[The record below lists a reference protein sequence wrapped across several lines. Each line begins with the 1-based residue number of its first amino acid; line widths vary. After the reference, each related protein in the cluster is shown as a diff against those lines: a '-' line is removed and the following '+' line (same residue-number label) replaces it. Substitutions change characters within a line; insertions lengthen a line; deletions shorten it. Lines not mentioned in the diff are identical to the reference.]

1 MLWWLFVPNKADG
14 GILLEG
20 AEQRRGKLS
29 KRKEFEIGGATW
41 PRKQAQSKVRKQ
53 AQFLQDEL
61 SSI

>member
-1 MLWWLFVPNKADG
+1 MSQWLFVPNEADG

-29 KRKEFEIGGATW
+29 KRKEFETGGTTW
-41 PRKQAQSKVRKQ
+41 PRKQAQSKVSKQ

-61 SSI
+61 SNI